1 MIFQIRGMSIS
12 DALTQ
17 VKFCEKKAS
26 KFVETVCFHIIVI
39 FHIFNALFLI
49 QTLLDAQRRAEQT
62 FDLDPLN
69 LHVSKKDLASC
80 SKILL
85 SLPTPLYQLNR
96 MLGKAPT

>member
-1 MIFQIRGMSIS
+1 MMFQIRGMSIS
-12 DALTQ
+12 EALAQ

-26 KFVETVCFHIIVI
+26 KFVETVCFHNSFF

-69 LHVSKKDLASC
+69 LHIGTKDLC
-80 SKILL
+80 FLL
-85 SLPTPLYQLNR
+85 
-96 MLGKAPT
+96 